1 VAADNSGLARHMDRA
16 VLDTAEVGMFAA
28 PAAFDTVVVSELD
41 RAAGLASDI
50 ALVPEHRDQLAAAV
64 KHKDQSETDTADMAN
79 IVSKVMMA
87 AGLAAGLADFPYI
100 APFFLQVL

>member
-1 VAADNSGLARHMDRA
+1 MDRA
-16 VLDTAEVGMFAA
+16 ALDMAEAGTLAA
-28 PAAFDTVVVSELD
+28 PAAFDKVVASELD